1 MKRGKKIKLHP
12 RQLTGSLVGVTELTS
27 SPEKKRSMMR
37 WEQITKVL
45 IRLSRA
51 RKVLKHVHTI
61 LKASRAEHRTLRLEE
76 VRLVPDKGSP
86 TPPKNPSN
94 IQDQKIRN

>member
-1 MKRGKKIKLHP
+1 MESFRPRLAEKIIKIIKPHP
-12 RQLTGSLVGVTELTS
+12 RQLTKSLLSVTELTS

-37 WEQITKVL
+37 WEQIMKVL

-61 LKASRAEHRTLRLEE
+61 
-76 VRLVPDKGSP
+76 
-86 TPPKNPSN
+86 
-94 IQDQKIRN
+94 

>member
-12 RQLTGSLVGVTELTS
+12 RQLTKSLLGVTKVTS

-61 LKASRAEHRTLRLEE
+61 LKASRAEQRTLRLEE
-76 VRLVPDKGSP
+76 VRLLFQIKDP
-86 TPPKNPSN
+86 TPPKKP
-94 IQDQKIRN
+94 I